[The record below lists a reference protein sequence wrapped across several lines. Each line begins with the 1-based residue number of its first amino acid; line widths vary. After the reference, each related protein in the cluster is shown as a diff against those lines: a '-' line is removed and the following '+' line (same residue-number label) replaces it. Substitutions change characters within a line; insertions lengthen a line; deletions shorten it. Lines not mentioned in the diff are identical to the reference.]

1 MNIINNNYKM
11 TKKGYIYVRTHE
23 SYDKFNAYKLGKTD
37 NIPNRD
43 SNYTT
48 SEIVKGKFIVVIEVD
63 YDLLDDIESKL
74 KNYFKLLEYHIYHN
88 GGTEFFKKDI
98 QNKIIPF
105 LNSNQIN
112 YKLLTDNEINN
123 LIRKSKKHILD
134 ENIIK
139 PREDQEIIINN
150 LFSYLQ
156 KNDKALLILMC
167 GIGKTLISLWT
178 VEKLKFLKIII
189 GVPNTLLLKQWYSE
203 ISRIMN
209 DINILLVK
217 SGVSDND
224 IKKFINENEKHIIIT
239 TYASSYKVVK
249 ATKEINHIFDIK
261 INDECHH
268 LTSKNMEKEKT
279 TKTYVEMMKI
289 NSIKQI
295 SLTATIK
302 NLESNSSD
310 LTIISNDDIEY
321 FGNVIDKRCL
331 LWAINN
337 KIVCDY
343 LIQTIITNNYD
354 INNLFTKFKIIN
366 VNDKRLFLSAYSS
379 LKSIKDGNSHH
390 LLIYANSKENSS
402 KIINYINQLIE
413 VKYFTINELNYNYY
427 HSDMKSKEQKDIL
440 KKYNKS
446 KYGIISC
453 VYCLGEGYDNK
464 IIDGVVFAENMSSN
478 IRIVQSALRAGRKNK
493 NEPTKLTKIIL
504 PILNTNDL
512 LSNDEN
518 IDLKKVREIIYQMGL
533 EDETIMS
540 KVKVFKI
547 NIENKP
553 NNKEQKKNNNKIEFG
568 IYDDELTKKLR
579 LKSIPRYALDISYE
593 KAKLINKQKLKIKS
607 KKAYLDL
614 CEVDIRLPKNP
625 EEKFKGSF
633 DWIDYLNIERIYYDL
648 DTCIEKVNYYLFEN
662 QDIKKDYLNL
672 SIVCDKL
679 CQLDNNFP
687 PNGLWTDY
695 YKVKNINEIIKISL
709 KKKSKGLIL

>member
-547 NIENKP
+547 DIENKP
-553 NNKEQKKNNNKIEFG
+553 NNKEQEKNNNKIEFG

-625 EEKFKGSF
+625 EERFKGTF

>member
-1 MNIINNNYKM
+1 M

-37 NIPNRD
+37 NIPNRE
-43 SNYTT
+43 SSYITC
-48 SEIVKGKFIVVIEVD
+48 EIVKGQFIIVIEVE
-63 YDLLDDIESKL
+63 YEFLDDIESKL
-74 KNYFKLLEYHIYHN
+74 KNYFTLLDYHIYHN
-88 GGTEFFKKDI
+88 GGTEFFKKEIHD
-98 QNKIIPF
+98 KIIPF
-105 LNSNQIN
+105 LNSNHIN
-112 YKLLTDNEINN
+112 YKLLSENEINE

-150 LFSYLQ
+150 LFSHLQ
-156 KNDKALLILMC
+156 ENDKALLILMC

-178 VEKLKFLKIII
+178 IEKLKFSKIII

-203 ISRIMN
+203 INRIMK

-217 SGVSDND
+217 SGVSEDN

-239 TYASSYKVVK
+239 TYASSYKIVK
-249 ATKEINHIFDIK
+249 ATKEINHNFDIK

-289 NSIKQI
+289 NSTKQI

-321 FGNVIDKRCL
+321 FGNVVDKRCL

-337 KIVCDY
+337 NIVCDY
-343 LIQTIITNNYD
+343 LIQTIITDEYD
-354 INNLFTKFKIIN
+354 INNLFNKFKIIDDI
-366 VNDKRLFLSAYSS
+366 DKRLFLSAYSS
-379 LKSIKDGNSHH
+379 LKSIMDGNSRH

-402 KIINYINQLIE
+402 KIVKYVNLLIE
-413 VKYFTINELNYNYY
+413 QKYFIIPDLSYNYY
-427 HSDMKSKEQKDIL
+427 HSDMNSKEQKDIL

-518 IDLKKVREIIYQMGL
+518 VDLKKVREIIYQMGL

-547 NIENKP
+547 DIDNKLQGKE
-553 NNKEQKKNNNKIEFG
+553 KEQNINKIEFG

-593 KAKLINKQKLKIKS
+593 KAKLINKQKLKVKS
-607 KKAYLDL
+607 KKAYLEL
-614 CEVDIRLPKNP
+614 CEVDFRLPKNP
-625 EEKFKGSF
+625 EERFKGTF

-648 DTCIEKVNYYLFEN
+648 DICIEKVNYYLFEN

>member
-1 MNIINNNYKM
+1 M

-48 SEIVKGKFIVVIEVD
+48 SEIVKGKFIIVIEVD
-63 YDLLDDIESKL
+63 YDFLDDIESKL
-74 KNYFKLLEYHIYHN
+74 KNYFILLEYHIYHN
-88 GGTEFFKKDI
+88 GGTEFFKKEI
-98 QNKIIPF
+98 QDKIIPF
-105 LNSNQIN
+105 LNSNHIN
-112 YKLLTDNEINN
+112 YKLLSENEINE
-123 LIRKSKKHILD
+123 LIRKTKKHIFD
-134 ENIIK
+134 ESIIK

-150 LFSYLQ
+150 LFSHLQ
-156 KNDKALLILMC
+156 ENDKALLILMC

-178 VEKLKFLKIII
+178 IEKLKFSKIII

-203 ISRIMN
+203 INRIMK

-217 SGVSDND
+217 SSVSEDN

-249 ATKEINHIFDIK
+249 ATKEINHNFDIK

-321 FGNVIDKRCL
+321 FGDVVDKRCL

-337 KIVCDY
+337 NIVCDY
-343 LIQTIITNNYD
+343 LIQTIITDEYD
-354 INNLFTKFKIIN
+354 INNLFNKFKIIDDI
-366 VNDKRLFLSAYSS
+366 DKRLFLSAYSS
-379 LKSIKDGNSHH
+379 LKSIMDGNSHH
-390 LLIYANSKENSS
+390 LLIYANSKENSF
-402 KIINYINQLIE
+402 KIVKYVNLLIE
-413 VKYFTINELNYNYY
+413 QKYFIISDLSYNYY
-427 HSDMKSKEQKDIL
+427 HSDMNSKEQKDIL

-518 IDLKKVREIIYQMGL
+518 VDLKKVREIIYQMGL

-540 KVKVFKI
+540 KIKVFKI
-547 NIENKP
+547 DIDNKLQGKE
-553 NNKEQKKNNNKIEFG
+553 KEQNINKIEFG

-593 KAKLINKQKLKIKS
+593 KAKLINKQKLKVKS
-607 KKAYLDL
+607 KKAYLEL

-625 EEKFKGSF
+625 EERFKGTF
-633 DWIDYLNIERIYYDL
+633 DWIDYLNIVRIYYDL

-695 YKVKNINEIIKISL
+695 YRVKNINEIIKISL